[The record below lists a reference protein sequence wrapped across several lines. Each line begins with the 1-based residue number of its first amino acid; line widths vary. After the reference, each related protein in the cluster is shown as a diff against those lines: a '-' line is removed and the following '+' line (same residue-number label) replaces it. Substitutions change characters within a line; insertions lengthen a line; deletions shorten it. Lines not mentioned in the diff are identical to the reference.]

1 MFIKNFD
8 LISTPITLHFKG
20 DSKHSSIFSGIL
32 TIISYIMKI
41 SFAIYYTIGFIYK
54 SNPTI
59 YFYTRYVGDAGNFP
73 LNSSSLFHF
82 IRLGNTSNNQNEDI
96 DFQSISIYG
105 FDFSVDLYMSDNNI
119 SNHNHWIYG
128 PCVNDDAKN
137 IQHLETINNQKF
149 PEQAACIR
157 QYYDKEK
164 GKYINTDD
172 KNFKWPALIR
182 GCANEDAKNYG
193 FIMERCKTDGI
204 PNKICKKEEEINDYL
219 KHSFFILYFMDQ
231 YADILNYKN
240 PYIKYLYKL
249 TNAFFSDSFTINH
262 LNFNPAIVTSHN
274 GIFFDN
280 KINEVSYQFT
290 QNEKV
295 TMNKNNTNI
304 IASCYFWMQNTMQYH
319 ERNYER
325 FQDLLSDIGGL
336 SSIINFLIYS
346 INLFWSNY
354 IILLDTED
362 LILNTDKAN
371 FSETKDV
378 LKPTLLKNINKVM
391 NPPKLKIKKM
401 INNNCNDS
409 INKQHSSLF
418 QILIKDKIDI
428 YKIKNNYIDSK
439 SESFKNNEFKKSDML
454 YLSDISK
461 NKNKCKN
468 KTNNSIQQNVNVN
481 KNNNHYINSNNSN
494 INNNKDNSKRID
506 SKNLT
511 IKGTMNGLETEIL
524 DDKLKNIIKQNL
536 SWINYIFYFFYCKN
550 RNTKLLF
557 YENFRT
563 HLISEENIV
572 QNHLNV
578 YKLLKIAPFEK
589 FQSIY

>member
-1 MFIKNFD
+1 
-8 LISTPITLHFKG
+8 
-20 DSKHSSIFSGIL
+20 
-32 TIISYIMKI
+32 
-41 SFAIYYTIGFIYK
+41 
-54 SNPTI
+54 
-59 YFYTRYVGDAGNFP
+59 
-73 LNSSSLFHF
+73 
-82 IRLGNTSNNQNEDI
+82 
-96 DFQSISIYG
+96 
-105 FDFSVDLYMSDNNI
+105 
-119 SNHNHWIYG
+119 
-128 PCVNDDAKN
+128 
-137 IQHLETINNQKF
+137 
-149 PEQAACIR
+149 
-157 QYYDKEK
+157 
-164 GKYINTDD
+164 
-172 KNFKWPALIR
+172 
-182 GCANEDAKNYG
+182 
-193 FIMERCKTDGI
+193 
-204 PNKICKKEEEINDYL
+204 
-219 KHSFFILYFMDQ
+219 MDQ

-249 TNAFFSDSFTINH
+249 TNAFFQDSFTINH

-274 GIFFDN
+274 GILFDH

-295 TMNKNNTNI
+295 TLKNNNTNI

-336 SSIINFLIYS
+336 SSIINFLIYT

-354 IILLDTED
+354 IILVDTEE

-371 FSETKDV
+371 CSGKKD
-378 LKPTLLKNINKVM
+378 KYNPAILKNISNVM

-428 YKIKNNYIDSK
+428 NKLKSNYIDSK
-439 SESFKNNEFKKSDML
+439 SESCKNNEFKKSDML

-461 NKNKCKN
+461 NKNKIKYKN
-468 KTNNSIQQNVNVN
+468 KINNNIQQNVNVN

-494 INNNKDNSKRID
+494 NNKDNSKRID
-506 SKNLT
+506 SKNIT
-511 IKGTMNGLETEIL
+511 IKGTLNELETEVFE
-524 DDKLKNIIKQNL
+524 DKLKNIVKQNL
-536 SWINYIFYFFYCKN
+536 SWINYIFYFLNCKN
-550 RNTKLLF
+550 RNAKLLF

-578 YKLLKIAPFEK
+578 YKLLKIAPLEK